1 MLFTVPAAWTKL
13 TLFPLNRFLHTLIT
27 TYILTPSLLHS
38 TLLSL
43 RTSLFPS
50 NALAPAR
57 AIPTASQ
64 QAAIRRACAN
74 SILSL
79 LPPVV
84 AQRYFNTRDE
94 GVMAKEVED
103 VLDVFGD
110 AYCNKHVVY
119 GIAEL
124 LLVRLMPELAEKGVR
139 ELMEGRLGEGW
150 DL

>member
-1 MLFTVPAAWTKL
+1 MPR
-13 TLFPLNRFLHTLIT
+13 NRFLHTLIAT
-27 TYILTPSLLHS
+27 HILTPSLLPP
-38 TLLSL
+38 TLLRL

-57 AIPTASQ
+57 TIPTLSQ
-64 QAAIRRACAN
+64 QSALRRACAN

-84 AQRYFNTRDE
+84 AQRYFNTKDE
-94 GVMAKEVED
+94 GVMVKEVED
-103 VLDVFGD
+103 LLDVFGD
-110 AYCNKHVVY
+110 AYCNKHLVY

-124 LLVRLMPELAEKGVR
+124 VLVRLMPELAEKGVR
-139 ELMEGRLGEGW
+139 DLMEGRLGEGW